1 MSPQQRQ
8 FFMGKVFRFLQLKPR
23 DRQLL
28 VYTFILLSFIRCGF
42 RLFRFTQLQNILR
55 HISRHSVNSTPACSI
70 LTLVWAVDAACTVM
84 PGGVKCLAR
93 ALTMDVLMRRQ
104 GYLPELRIGVIKDL
118 EGQPQFHAWLE
129 YQGQVVIGHLPNLM
143 EFQTLSAAK
152 PYPQVQS

>member
-1 MSPQQRQ
+1 
-8 FFMGKVFRFLQLKPR
+8 MGQVLRFLKLKSR

-28 VYTFILLSFIRCGF
+28 VFTFVLLSFVRFGF
-42 RLFRFTQLQNILR
+42 RLFRFTQLQKILS
-55 HISRHSVNSTPACSI
+55 HISRHSVNPTPTCSI
-70 LTLVWAVDAACTVM
+70 LTLVWAVDAASVAM

-129 YQGQVVIGHLPNLM
+129 YQGQVVIGHLPNLI
-143 EFQTLSAAK
+143 EFQTLS
-152 PYPQVQS
+152 PPTHYPQVQS

>member
-1 MSPQQRQ
+1 
-8 FFMGKVFRFLQLKPR
+8 MGKVLRFLQLKPR

-28 VYTFILLSFIRCGF
+28 VHTVVLLSFIRLGF
-42 RLFRFTQLQNILR
+42 LLFRFTQLQKIL
-55 HISRHSVNSTPACSI
+55 HHVSHYSANTTPTCSI
-70 LTLVWAVDAACTVM
+70 LTLVWAVDAASAIM

-129 YQGQVVIGHLPNLM
+129 YQGQVVIGHLPNLI
-143 EFQTLSAAK
+143 EFQTLSPPK